1 MKRDTIYVIFIVL
14 IVGVFAT
21 NFIIYRM
28 KSNALTII
36 LTIITYIGSI
46 LLLVNHL
53 QKKKI
58 NMKKVVQKFET
69 NWLLVITFI
78 LVIFFIQD
86 LVSLFHWVD
95 FNNTTDKSLSYQLGV
110 KSRLILSPILV
121 LTVFYLIIF
130 KFEAKQTISN

>member
-1 MKRDTIYVIFIVL
+1 
-14 IVGVFAT
+14 
-21 NFIIYRM
+21 
-28 KSNALTII
+28 
-36 LTIITYIGSI
+36 
-46 LLLVNHL
+46 
-53 QKKKI
+53 
-58 NMKKVVQKFET
+58 MKKVVQKFET

-95 FNNTTDKSLSYQLGV
+95 FNNTRDKSLSYQLGV

-121 LTVFYLIIF
+121 LTAFYLIIF

>member
-1 MKRDTIYVIFIVL
+1 
-14 IVGVFAT
+14 
-21 NFIIYRM
+21 
-28 KSNALTII
+28 
-36 LTIITYIGSI
+36 
-46 LLLVNHL
+46 
-53 QKKKI
+53 
-58 NMKKVVQKFET
+58 MKKVVQKFET
-69 NWLLVITFI
+69 NWLLVMTFI

>member
-1 MKRDTIYVIFIVL
+1 
-14 IVGVFAT
+14 
-21 NFIIYRM
+21 
-28 KSNALTII
+28 
-36 LTIITYIGSI
+36 
-46 LLLVNHL
+46 
-53 QKKKI
+53 
-58 NMKKVVQKFET
+58 MKKVVQKFET

>member
-1 MKRDTIYVIFIVL
+1 
-14 IVGVFAT
+14 
-21 NFIIYRM
+21 
-28 KSNALTII
+28 
-36 LTIITYIGSI
+36 
-46 LLLVNHL
+46 
-53 QKKKI
+53 
-58 NMKKVVQKFET
+58 MKKVVQKFET

-78 LVIFFIQD
+78 LLIFFIQD

-110 KSRLILSPILV
+110 KSRLILSPILD

>member
-1 MKRDTIYVIFIVL
+1 
-14 IVGVFAT
+14 
-21 NFIIYRM
+21 
-28 KSNALTII
+28 
-36 LTIITYIGSI
+36 
-46 LLLVNHL
+46 
-53 QKKKI
+53 
-58 NMKKVVQKFET
+58 MKKVVQIFKT
-69 NWLLVITFI
+69 KWLLLISFI
-78 LVIFFIQD
+78 LVIFFMQN

>member
-1 MKRDTIYVIFIVL
+1 
-14 IVGVFAT
+14 
-21 NFIIYRM
+21 
-28 KSNALTII
+28 
-36 LTIITYIGSI
+36 
-46 LLLVNHL
+46 
-53 QKKKI
+53 
-58 NMKKVVQKFET
+58 MKKVVQIFK
-69 NWLLVITFI
+69 NKWLLLISFI
-78 LVIFFIQD
+78 LVIFFMQN

>member
-1 MKRDTIYVIFIVL
+1 
-14 IVGVFAT
+14 
-21 NFIIYRM
+21 
-28 KSNALTII
+28 
-36 LTIITYIGSI
+36 
-46 LLLVNHL
+46 
-53 QKKKI
+53 
-58 NMKKVVQKFET
+58 MKKVFQIFKT
-69 NWLLVITFI
+69 KWLLLISFI
-78 LVIFFIQD
+78 LVIFFMQN